1 MADTDIDTTAP
12 EADAPAERA
21 DATPDAPAERAAAP
35 ADYAGPD
42 DLPPEVRED
51 VRDLILSMADSKRL
65 LGMRYAE
72 WVLGAPEIEAG
83 IACAS
88 MAQDEWG
95 HARLLYALLKDFGED
110 VDALEHRREPAE
122 YRSIPAL
129 DRAPDTWAG
138 LLALNAAVD
147 GALTTAFDALSGS
160 SYEPLRQ
167 RCAKLLD
174 EERFHAAHAL
184 AWTRRFAEGSAKAK
198 AALAHAL
205 TEAMPSAFAWFGP
218 EDDAEA
224 RLRDARIVP
233 GDRESARGR
242 LGARLEPILELL
254 GVGAPVLADQDWAGW
269 DPARRR
275 TDGGA
280 PDAATIEKIRGDK
293 NREFLMD

>member
-1 MADTDIDTTAP
+1 MTGLETHAP
-12 EADAPAERA
+12 NASDYAE
-21 DATPDAPAERAAAP
+21 PDA
-35 ADYAGPD
+35 
-42 DLPPEVRED
+42 LPPGVRDD

-110 VDALEHRREPAE
+110 VDALEHGREPSG
-122 YRSIPAL
+122 YRNIAAL
-129 DRAPDTWAG
+129 DREPDTWAG

-147 GALTTAFDALSGS
+147 GALTTALEALAGS
-160 SYEPLRQ
+160 SYEPLRT

-174 EERFHAAHAL
+174 EEKFHAAHAL
-184 AWTRRFAEGSAKAK
+184 AWARRYAGAGDAAKS
-198 AALAHAL
+198 ALADAL
-205 TEAMPSAFAWFGP
+205 ADAMPSAFAWFGP
-218 EDDAEA
+218 SDDAEA
-224 RLRDARIVP
+224 RLRDAGIVP
-233 GDRESARGR
+233 GDRTAARGR
-242 LGARLEPILELL
+242 LSTRLEPILELL
-254 GVGAPVLADQDWAGW
+254 GIGAPVLAEPDWAGW

-275 TDGGA
+275 AGDGA
-280 PDAATIEKIRGDK
+280 PDAATIAKIRGDR

>member
-1 MADTDIDTTAP
+1 MADVETMAEGGAAP
-12 EADAPAERA
+12 GPAEGASPSGSASADAAVRPSYA
-21 DATPDAPAERAAAP
+21 DPDALP
-35 ADYAGPD
+35 AD
-42 DLPPEVRED
+42 VRED

-110 VDALEHRREPAE
+110 VDALEHGREPAE
-122 YRSIPAL
+122 YRSIAAL
-129 DRAPDTWAG
+129 DREPATWAE

-147 GALTTAFDALSGS
+147 GALTTAFKALSES
-160 SYEPLRQ
+160 TYEPLRT

-184 AWTRRFAEGSAKAK
+184 AWARRYAGAEDSR
-198 AALAHAL
+198 AALAEAL
-205 TEAMPSAFAWFGP
+205 KEVMPSAFAWFGP
-218 EDDAEA
+218 ADDAES
-224 RLRDARIVP
+224 RLRDAGIVP
-233 GDRESARGR
+233 GDRDAARGR
-242 LGARLEPILELL
+242 LTARLEPILDLL
-254 GVGAPVLADQDWAGW
+254 GLGAPALAEPDWAGW

-275 TDGGA
+275 ADDGH

-293 NREFLMD
+293 NRDFLMD

>member
-1 MADTDIDTTAP
+1 MADTDIDATRP
-12 EADAPAERA
+12 EADALAL
-21 DATPDAPAERAAAP
+21 
-35 ADYAGPD
+35 DYAGPD
-42 DLPPEVRED
+42 DLPAAVRDD

-110 VDALEHRREPAE
+110 VNALEHGREPEE
-122 YRSIPAL
+122 YRAIAAL
-129 DRAPDTWAG
+129 DRAPGAWAG

-147 GALTTAFDALSGS
+147 GALATAFDALSGS
-160 SYEPLRQ
+160 AYEPLRM

-184 AWTRRFAEGSAKAK
+184 AWTRRYAGGSARAK
-198 AALAHAL
+198 AALGAAL
-205 TEAMPSAFAWFGP
+205 TAAMPSAFAWFGP
-218 EDDAEA
+218 ADDAEA
-224 RLRDARIVP
+224 RLRDAGIVP
-233 GDRESARGR
+233 ADREAARGR
-242 LGARLEPILELL
+242 LTARLQPILALL
-254 GVGAPVLADQDWAGW
+254 GVGAPVLDERDWAGW
-269 DPARRR
+269 DPVRRR

-280 PDAATIEKIRGDK
+280 PDAATIERIRGDR

>member
-1 MADTDIDTTAP
+1 MAELETH
-12 EADAPAERA
+12 
-21 DATPDAPAERAAAP
+21 ATNASDYAHPDA
-35 ADYAGPD
+35 
-42 DLPPEVRED
+42 LPPGVRDD

-110 VDALEHRREPAE
+110 VDALEHGRDPAG
-122 YRSIPAL
+122 YRNIAAL
-129 DRAPDTWAG
+129 DREPDTWAG

-147 GALTTAFDALSGS
+147 GALTTAFEALSES
-160 SYEPLRQ
+160 TYEPLRT

-174 EERFHAAHAL
+174 EEKFHAAHAL
-184 AWTRRFAEGSAKAK
+184 AWARRYAGAEDSR
-198 AALAHAL
+198 AALAGAL
-205 TEAMPSAFAWFGP
+205 KEVMPSAFAWFGP
-218 EDDAEA
+218 ADDAES
-224 RLRDARIVP
+224 RLLDARIVP
-233 GDRESARGR
+233 GDREAARGR
-242 LGARLEPILELL
+242 LSARLEPILELL
-254 GVGAPVLADQDWAGW
+254 GIGAPVLAEPDWAGW

-275 TDGGA
+275 TGGGA
-280 PDAATIEKIRGDK
+280 PDAATVERIRGDR